1 MPRTPP
7 PRFPE
12 PLLSPI
18 QGIGRQ
24 GCVAAIRGPQERVKP
39 PGRTVWQSQADAEG
53 VDLAPRVNTI
63 LFTRIICYIRLEQAG
78 GHGGQQP
85 PLLAPPLPY
94 CLLHSSFAASFNPM
108 TPDTKP
114 SLRFSCQGP
123 QTPCSRRQP
132 SLRAGPSEAGVHTK
146 RHFVC
151 ARKTGHCNL
160 LCGFFGQ
167 ERLGKGP
174 LLSFAF
180 SRFYFFLPCNVFLFP
195 KPLISSFFF
204 LFKVFLYLDRGRFSP
219 PPSPFPFF
227 YFPLLKWVATTQI
240 LKVV

>member
-1 MPRTPP
+1 MLHQVRAGRRSRGSEAPP
-7 PRFPE
+7 F
-12 PLLSPI
+12 S
-18 QGIGRQ
+18 
-24 GCVAAIRGPQERVKP
+24 
-39 PGRTVWQSQADAEG
+39 
-53 VDLAPRVNTI
+53 
-63 LFTRIICYIRLEQAG
+63 
-78 GHGGQQP
+78 
-85 PLLAPPLPY
+85 PPLPY

-180 SRFYFFLPCNVFLFP
+180 SRFYLFLPCNVFLFP
-195 KPLISSFFF
+195 KPLTSSFFSF
-204 LFKVFLYLDRGRFSP
+204 LKFSFIWIEADFP
-219 PPSPFPFF
+219 LPRSPFPFF
-227 YFPLLKWVATTQI
+227 YFPLLKWVAKTQI